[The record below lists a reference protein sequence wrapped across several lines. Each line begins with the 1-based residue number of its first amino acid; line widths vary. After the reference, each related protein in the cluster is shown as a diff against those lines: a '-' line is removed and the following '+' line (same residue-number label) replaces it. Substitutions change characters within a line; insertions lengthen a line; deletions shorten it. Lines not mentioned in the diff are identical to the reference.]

1 MWIAQTF
8 TISIYVLIATCDQGA
23 NFSAG
28 LFGMNRSLISVSQS
42 YREQ

>member
-8 TISIYVLIATCDQGA
+8 TISIYVLTCDQGA